1 MNILMYSHD
10 TYGLGHIRRSMALA
24 RNIRSAGEHNIIIVT
39 GSPIVGRFDFPQGI
53 DFVRVPG
60 MIKQHND
67 LYVASSI
74 KVEPDMAMA
83 IRQNIILS
91 TAQAFKP
98 SVFLVDKAP
107 LGLKREVVPTL
118 EWLRADSPGTRVV
131 LGLRDIM
138 DSPASTIE
146 EWRRKRIYET
156 LDALYSEIWVY
167 GSRDMYDPIS
177 EYEIPAHIAAK
188 MHFTGYIPRQ
198 IPRAQHR
205 PRIRRSMGVAPD
217 EKLVLVTAGGG
228 GDGHKVVDTYLTM
241 LETLPHPKFR
251 SMIVTG
257 PMLAE
262 EIYDEL
268 AGRARKL
275 KVRICKFYRKMEK
288 AILAADCVVSM
299 GGYNTMCE
307 IVGAARPS
315 LIIPRSVPREEQLIR
330 ARLFAGMGLLEYIPW
345 ETVEPAP
352 MLERIEQ
359 LLHDPGPYE
368 AALAGFPM
376 TAFDIINERIQS
388 FGEQP

>member
-24 RNIRSAGEHNIIIVT
+24 RNIRSAGEHNIIILT

-60 MIKQHND
+60 MIKQNND
-67 LYVASSI
+67 LYVPSSI
-74 KVEPDMAMA
+74 KVAPEMALA
-83 IRQNIILS
+83 IRQNIIL
-91 TAQAFKP
+91 AAAKAFKP
-98 SVFLVDKAP
+98 SIFLVDKAP

-118 EWLRADSPGTRVV
+118 EWFRKNLPQTRTV

-138 DSPASTIE
+138 DSAESTIE
-146 EWRRKRIYET
+146 EWNRKNIYSALET
-156 LDALYSEIWVY
+156 LYSEVWVY
-167 GSRDMYDPIS
+167 GSRDIYDPIV
-177 EYEIPAHIAAK
+177 EYRIPDHISAK

-198 IPRAQHR
+198 IPRIQHR
-205 PRIRRSMGVAPD
+205 PRIRRGMGITPG
-217 EKLVLVTAGGG
+217 EKFVLVTAGGG

-241 LETLPHPKFR
+241 LETLPHEPFR

-262 EIYDEL
+262 ESYNEL
-268 AGRARKL
+268 AARARKL
-275 KVRICKFYRKMEK
+275 GVRICKFYRKMEK

-330 ARLFAGMGLLEYIPW
+330 ARIFAERGLLEYIPW
-345 ETVEPAP
+345 ETVEAAP
-352 MLERIEQ
+352 MLAHIEK
-359 LLHDPGPYE
+359 LLHKPAPYE
-368 AALAGFPM
+368 AALARFPM
-376 TAFDIINERIQS
+376 TAFETINQRIQS
-388 FGEQP
+388 FGAQA

>member
-24 RNIRSAGEHNIIIVT
+24 RNIRGAGEHNVIILT

-60 MIKQHND
+60 MIKQSND
-67 LYVASSI
+67 LYVPYSI
-74 KVEPDMAMA
+74 KVSPEIAMA
-83 IRQNIILS
+83 IRQNIILA
-91 TAQAFKP
+91 TARAFRP

-118 EWLRADSPGTRVV
+118 EWLREKCPDTRLI

-138 DSPASTIE
+138 DSPESTIE
-146 EWRRKRIYET
+146 EWRRKNIYDV
-156 LDALYSEIWVY
+156 LDRLYSEIWVY
-167 GSRDMYDPIS
+167 GSRDVYDPVR
-177 EYEIPAHIAAK
+177 EYEIPPHIASK

-198 IPRAQHR
+198 IPSARHR
-205 PRIRRSMGVAPD
+205 PRIRRSMGVAPG
-217 EKLVLVTAGGG
+217 EKFVLVTAGGG

-241 LETLPHPKFR
+241 LENLPAPRFR

-262 EIYDEL
+262 DVYDEL
-268 AGRARKL
+268 AARARKL
-275 KVRICKFYRKMEK
+275 RVRICKFYRKMEK

-315 LIIPRSVPREEQLIR
+315 LIIPRSNPREEQLIR
-330 ARLFAGMGLLEYIPW
+330 ARIFAARGLLEYIPW
-345 ETVEPAP
+345 ETVTPGP
-352 MLERIEQ
+352 MLERIET
-359 LLHDPGPYE
+359 LLRESDRY
-368 AALAGFPM
+368 ASALADFPM
-376 TAFDIINERIQS
+376 TAFDVINTRIQS
-388 FGEQP
+388 FGAQA